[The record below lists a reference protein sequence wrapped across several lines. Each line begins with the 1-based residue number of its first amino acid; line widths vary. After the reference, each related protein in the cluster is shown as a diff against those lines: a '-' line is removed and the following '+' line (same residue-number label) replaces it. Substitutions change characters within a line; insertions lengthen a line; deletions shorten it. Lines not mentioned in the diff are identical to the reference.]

1 MEKKASEE
9 KDNSRPVQERSEID
23 GMMDRKDG

>member
-9 KDNSRPVQERSEID
+9 EDNSRPVQGRSRID
-23 GMMDRKDG
+23 RMMDRKDG